1 MNKTFLGTIAAQLVT
16 LPLEELQNSIVV
28 LPNKRAKLFLLE
40 ELKKHTNATFFAPQ
54 IISIE
59 NLIES
64 IAGLRTIDAI
74 ELLFEFYNVYL
85 GLAEKTS
92 AQDFESFSNW
102 AKTLLQDFNEIDRYL
117 LDPNDLF
124 EYLYEIERIKHWT
137 PNLEKQTTLIE
148 NQLIFWKKLPDYYQ
162 ALQSH
167 LEEKNLGYSGLI
179 YKKAVQNCTTFIANI
194 ETEKYIFAGFNAL
207 NKAEEILVQKL
218 IESNHATIY
227 WDIDKTFLE
236 DDFHD
241 AGYFIR
247 KIQKTWQ
254 VYSKKP
260 FNWIV
265 DEFSKEKN
273 IEIIGTPKSIGQA
286 KIVGSIVENLLKKSP
301 SLDQTAIVLGEEKL
315 VIPILHA
322 LPKEVANL
330 NITMGYSSKNNPV
343 QILIHKLFKLH
354 CNAQARNA
362 KQSVFYYKELLE
374 ILNNPLLTP
383 IINGTKIIQA
393 IHASNS
399 TFITATKLEDWY
411 NRFNGD
417 AQQDIFQLLFL
428 NWTNSTGEILAKLQQ
443 LLLRLKESLSSANE
457 QDKITRTF
465 VFSVYTIIQ
474 KITNYYQKYQR
485 IESLE
490 ALFSLYKQVIDQAE
504 VSFEGEPLIGLQL
517 MGILESRTLDFENVI
532 ITSLNEGKLPA
543 GKTTQSFIPYDVK
556 IEKGL
561 PTYKEK
567 DAIFTYH
574 FYRLLQRAKNI
585 YLLYNTYSEGL
596 DAGEKSRFLTQLEIE
611 KQPLHHLKTTYYN
624 AYLPDKVSATMEISK
639 TNAILERLK
648 EIATDKGFS
657 PSSLTNYLRNPIQF
671 YYQRILGIKEAD
683 EVEESIAVNTL
694 GTIIHEVLE
703 KMYHPFEGTN
713 NQIHTSDIDI
723 MIQNIEPITLEKF
736 SEVYKEGDIKKGKNL
751 IAFEVA
757 KRNVYNFLQQ
767 EKRNIEN
774 GDELFIL
781 SLEKP
786 HETIIEHPSLP
797 FPVKI
802 AGKVDR
808 IELRNKTVR
817 IIDYKTGKVTANS
830 LKINTFEGLTL
841 DLAHDKIIQ
850 LLCYALMYSNNPLV
864 EGSLLE
870 VGIISFKNMKAGFMP
885 FGFGKGRGVVAET
898 QISNEILHNF
908 KEELVY
914 LINEILNKE
923 LSFKEK

>member
-1 MNKTFLGTIAAQLVT
+1 MNKTFLGTIAAQL
-16 LPLEELQNSIVV
+16 LMHPLEELQNRIVV

-40 ELKKHTNATFFAPQ
+40 ELKKQTNATFFAPQ

-59 NLIES
+59 NLIET
-64 IAGLRTIDAI
+64 IAGLSTIDPI
-74 ELLFEFYNVYL
+74 ELLFEFYNVYSET
-85 GLAEKTS
+85 ADKTS
-92 AQDFESFSNW
+92 VQDFETFSNW
-102 AKTLLQDFNEIDRYL
+102 AKTALQDFNEIDRYL
-117 LDPNDLF
+117 LDSNELF
-124 EYLYEIERIKHWT
+124 DYLYEIERIKQWT
-137 PNLEKQTTLIE
+137 PNLEKQTSLIE
-148 NQLIFWKKLPDYYQ
+148 NQLLFWKKLPHYYH
-162 ALQSH
+162 ALQKH
-167 LEEKNLGYSGLI
+167 LEEKKQGYSGLI
-179 YKKAVQNCTTFIANI
+179 YKKAIENCQSFIDGIGSKN
-194 ETEKYIFAGFNAL
+194 YIFAGFNAL
-207 NKAEEILVQKL
+207 NKAEELLVQKL
-218 IESNHATIY
+218 VESKHATIY

-247 KIQKTWQ
+247 KIQKSWPL
-254 VYSKKP
+254 YSKQP

-265 DEFSKEKN
+265 DEFSNEKN

-286 KIVGSIVENLLKKSP
+286 KIVGSIVENLLTNTVN
-301 SLDQTAIVLGEEKL
+301 LDQTAIVLGEEKL
-315 VIPILHA
+315 IIPILHA
-322 LPKEVANL
+322 LPKEVTNL

-362 KQSVFYYKELLE
+362 KQRVFYYKELVE

-393 IHASNS
+393 IHTSNS
-399 TFITATKLEDWY
+399 TFITETKLEDWY
-411 NRFNGD
+411 KRYNEN
-417 AQQDIFQLLFL
+417 QHYELFQLLFL
-428 NWTNSTGEILAKLQQ
+428 NWTDSIEAILVKLNQ

-457 QDKITRTF
+457 QDKITQTF
-465 VFSVYTIIQ
+465 VFSVYTIVQ
-474 KITNYYQKYQR
+474 KITNYYQKYKR
-485 IESLE
+485 ITSLE

-504 VSFEGEPLIGLQL
+504 VSFEGEPLIGLQI

-532 ITSLNEGKLPA
+532 VTSLNEGKLPA
-543 GKTTQSFIPYDVK
+543 GKTIQSFIPYDVK

-624 AYLPDKVSATMEISK
+624 AYLPDKVSSPIEITK
-639 TNAILERLK
+639 TNAILDRLK

-657 PSSLTNYLRNPIQF
+657 PSSLTNYLRNPVRF
-671 YYQRILGIKEAD
+671 YYQRVLGIKEAD

-703 KMYHPFEGTN
+703 KMYQPFEGIN
-713 NQIHTSDIDI
+713 KPILASDVDV
-723 MIQNIEPITLEKF
+723 MIQHIERITLEKF
-736 SEVYKEGDIKKGKNL
+736 VEVYKEGDIKKGKNL

-767 EKRNIEN
+767 EKQHLEN
-774 GDELFIL
+774 GDELYIL

-786 HETIIEHPSLP
+786 HETVIEHPSLP

-808 IELRNKTVR
+808 IELRNNVVR
-817 IIDYKTGKVTANS
+817 IIDYKTGRVLANS

-841 DLAHDKIIQ
+841 DLANDKIIQ
-850 LLCYALMYSNNPLV
+850 LLCYALMYSSNPLLKD
-864 EGSLLE
+864 SFLE
-870 VGIISFKNMKAGFMP
+870 VGIVSFKNMKAGFMP
-885 FGFGKGRGVVAET
+885 FGIGKGRGVVAET
-898 QISNEILHNF
+898 QITSTVLQNF
-908 KEELVY
+908 KEELVH
-914 LINEILNKE
+914 LINEILNKDF
-923 LSFKEK
+923 SFKER

>member
-1 MNKTFLGTIAAQLVT
+1 MDNTFLGLIAAQLIA
-16 LPLEELQNSIVV
+16 LPKEELKYSIVV

-40 ELKKHTNATFFAPQ
+40 ELKKQTSIPFFAPQ

-64 IAGLRTIDAI
+64 IAGIRNIDAV

-85 GLAEKTS
+85 EITDKSS
-92 AQDFESFSNW
+92 AQNFESFSNW
-102 AKTLLQDFNEIDRYL
+102 AKIALQDFNEIDRYL
-117 LDPNDLF
+117 LDSKDLF
-124 EYLYEIERIKHWT
+124 DYLYEIERIKHWT
-137 PNLEKQTTLIE
+137 PNLENQTPLIQ
-148 NQLIFWKKLPDYYQ
+148 NQLAFWKMLPHYYE
-162 ALQSH
+162 ALHKH
-167 LEEKNLGYSGLI
+167 LIKKKIGYSGLI
-179 YKKAVQNCTTFIANI
+179 YRKAVQNCTAFIAKI
-194 ETEKYIFAGFNAL
+194 ETQKYIFVGFNAL

-218 IESNHATIY
+218 IETNHARIY

-247 KIQKTWQ
+247 NIQKKWPIYFKQ
-254 VYSKKP
+254 P
-260 FNWIV
+260 FNWVV

-286 KIVGSIVENLLKKSP
+286 KIVGSIVENILKDTP
-301 SLDQTAIVLGEEKL
+301 NLDQTAIVLGEEKL
-315 VIPILHA
+315 VIPVLHA
-322 LPKEVANL
+322 LPKEVKSL

-354 CNAQARNA
+354 CNAQMRNA

-383 IINGTKIIQA
+383 IVNGTKIIQA

-399 TFITATKLEDWY
+399 TFITATKLEDWF
-411 NRFNGD
+411 NRFNGEV
-417 AQQDIFQLLFL
+417 QQEIFELLFL
-428 NWTNSTGEILAKLQQ
+428 NWTQSIEIILVKFQQ
-443 LLLRLKESLSSANE
+443 ILVLLKDSLSSANE
-457 QDKITRTF
+457 QDKITLSF

-490 ALFSLYKQVIDQAE
+490 ALFSLYKQVIDQAQ
-504 VSFEGEPLIGLQL
+504 VSFEGEPLIGLQI

-543 GKTTQSFIPYDVK
+543 GNTTQSFIPYDVK

-611 KQPLHHLKTTYYN
+611 KQPQHHLKTTYYN
-624 AYLPDKVSATMEISK
+624 AYLPDKVTIPIEISK
-639 TNAILERLK
+639 TEAIFQRLK
-648 EIATDKGFS
+648 EIATGKGFS
-657 PSSLTNYLRNPIQF
+657 PSSLTTYLRNPIQF

-703 KMYHPFEGTN
+703 KMFQPFEGKN
-713 NQIHTSDIDI
+713 IQLQVADIDN
-723 MIQNIEPITLEKF
+723 MIQNIEAITQEKF
-736 SEVYKEGDIKKGKNL
+736 IEVYKEGDIKRGKNL

-767 EKRNIEN
+767 EKQNIES
-774 GDELFIL
+774 GDKLYIL

-786 HETIIEHPSLP
+786 HETLLEHPNLP
-797 FPVKI
+797 FSVKI

-808 IELRNKTVR
+808 IELRNNTIR
-817 IIDYKTGKVTANS
+817 IIDYKTGKVVPNA
-830 LKINTFEGLTL
+830 LKINAFDGLTL
-841 DLAHDKIIQ
+841 DLANDKIIQ
-850 LLCYALMYSNNPLV
+850 LLCYALMYSTNPILK
-864 EGSLLE
+864 GYPLQ
-870 VGIISFKNMKAGFMP
+870 VGIISFKNMKSGFMP
-885 FGFGKGRGVVAET
+885 FGVGKGTLVENQITKET
-898 QISNEILHNF
+898 LSNF
-908 KEELVY
+908 KEELVC
-914 LINEILNKE
+914 LINQILNKE
-923 LSFKEK
+923 LAFIEK

>member
-1 MNKTFLGTIAAQLVT
+1 MNKTFLGSIAAQLVAQ
-16 LPLEELQNSIVV
+16 PLDELKNSIVV

-40 ELKKHTNATFFAPQ
+40 ELKKQTNVTFFAPQ

-64 IAGLRTIDAI
+64 IANLRSIDAI

-85 GLAEKTS
+85 EITDKAS
-92 AQDFESFSNW
+92 AQDFELFSNW
-102 AKTLLQDFNEIDRYL
+102 AKIVLQDFNEIDRYL

-124 EYLYEIERIKHWT
+124 DYLYEIERIKQWT
-137 PNLEKQTTLIE
+137 PNLEKQTSLIE
-148 NQLIFWKKLPDYYQ
+148 NQLAFWKMLPHYYD
-162 ALQSH
+162 ALQKH
-167 LEEKNLGYSGLI
+167 LVQKKIGYSGLI
-179 YKKAVQNCTTFIANI
+179 YRKAVQNSAFFIDAI
-194 ETEKYIFAGFNAL
+194 DGQKYIFAGFNAL
-207 NKAEEILVQKL
+207 NKAEEILLQKL
-218 IESNHATIY
+218 LESNHATIY
-227 WDIDKTFLE
+227 WDIDKTFLD

-247 KIQKTWQ
+247 KIKKKWPI
-254 VYSKKP
+254 YSKQP

-265 DEFSKEKN
+265 DEFSKEKH

-286 KIVGSIVENLLKKSP
+286 KIVGSIIETILKDTP
-301 SLDQTAIVLGEEKL
+301 NLDQTAIVLGEEKL
-315 VIPILHA
+315 VIPVLHA
-322 LPKEVANL
+322 LPKEVKNL

-362 KQSVFYYKELLE
+362 KQSIFYYKELLE
-374 ILNNPLLTP
+374 ILNNPLLTSLFNGNP
-383 IINGTKIIQA
+383 IIQL
-393 IHASNS
+393 IHTSNS
-399 TFITATKLEDWY
+399 TFISIAKLEEWFKRY
-411 NRFNGD
+411 NGES
-417 AQQDIFQLLFL
+417 QQVVFELLFL
-428 NWTNSTGEILAKLQQ
+428 NWTQSVDAILVKLQHI
-443 LLLRLKESLSSANE
+443 LLHLKDSLSVSNE
-457 QDKITRTF
+457 QDKISRAF
-465 VFSVYTIIQ
+465 VFSVYKIIQ
-474 KITNYYQKYQR
+474 KITNYYHIYQR
-485 IESLE
+485 VTSLE

-504 VSFEGEPLIGLQL
+504 VSFEGEPLIGLQI
-517 MGILESRTLDFENVI
+517 MGILESRTLDFENII

-543 GKTTQSFIPYDVK
+543 GKIAQSFIPYDVK

-611 KQPLHHLKTTYYN
+611 KQPKHQVRTAFYN
-624 AYLPDKVSATMEISK
+624 AYLPDKVNIPVEIFK
-639 TNAILERLK
+639 TDAILDRLK
-648 EIATDKGFS
+648 EIAIGKGFS

-683 EVEESIAVNTL
+683 AVEESIAVNTL

-703 KMYHPFEGTN
+703 KMYRPFEGKN
-713 NQIHTSDIDI
+713 IQIQVSDIDK
-723 MIQNIEPITLEKF
+723 MIQNIESITLEKF
-736 SEVYKEGDIKKGKNL
+736 IEVYKEGDIKKGKNL

-767 EKRNIEN
+767 EKQHVQN
-774 GDELFIL
+774 GDQLYIL

-786 HETIIEHPSLP
+786 HETILEHPNLP

-808 IELRNKTVR
+808 IELRNNTVR
-817 IIDYKTGKVTANS
+817 IIDYKTGKVLANT

-850 LLCYALMYSNNPLV
+850 LLCYALMYLSNPIIEGYPLQ
-864 EGSLLE
+864 
-870 VGIISFKNMKAGFMP
+870 VGIISFKNMKTGFMP
-885 FGFGKGRGVVAET
+885 FGIGKGRGVVTES
-898 QISNEILHNF
+898 QITSEMLINF
-908 KEELVY
+908 KQELVL

-923 LSFKEK
+923 FPFKEK